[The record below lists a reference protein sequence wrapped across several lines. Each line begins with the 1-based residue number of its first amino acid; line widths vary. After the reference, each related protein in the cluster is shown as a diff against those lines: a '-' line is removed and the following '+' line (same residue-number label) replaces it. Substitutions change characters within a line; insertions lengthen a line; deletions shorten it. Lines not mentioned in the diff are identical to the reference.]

1 MHVVINQLRLRDP
14 VADTTVKAASEAV
27 QLVVDAGA
35 LAARVAKADERHL
48 ILILEFHT
56 AEDADRVA
64 REVGGPWMR
73 ENIGPL
79 LAGDTE
85 RSVGEVI
92 ASAEAWRQGRV
103 RERALPQVCG
113 RSYRYSVIEETT
125 LGCAGVPA

>member
-1 MHVVINQLRLRDP
+1 VFGNVTRVGWCVSVAFVCVVINHLRLREP
-14 VADTTVKAASEAV
+14 VSEATVQAARKGV

-35 LAARVAKADERHL
+35 LAARVAKVSETHL
-48 ILILEFHT
+48 ILILEFPT
-56 AEDADRVA
+56 AEDADRIA

-92 ASAEAWRQGRV
+92 ASAEA
-103 RERALPQVCG
+103 
-113 RSYRYSVIEETT
+113 S
-125 LGCAGVPA
+125 